1 MMDGQEKSDPIVVAM
16 KPAKPAA
23 QAAGEL
29 VERRVGAEG
38 NADQDGTSRTPSRTS
53 VFPGRD
59 RIRQAARQR
68 RKEKFTA
75 LLHHVDVALL
85 RWSYDQLGRAAA
97 AGVDG
102 VTWKD
107 YGEGL
112 EAKLLEL
119 HARVHRGSYRA
130 QPSRRH
136 YIPKPDGRRRP
147 LGIAALETRSSNGP
161 WPRC

>member
-1 MMDGQEKSDPIVVAM
+1 MTNGREKSDPTVVAE
-16 KPAKPAA
+16 KPAKSAA
-23 QAAGEL
+23 RAEGEL

-38 NADQDGTSRTPSRTS
+38 NAEQDGTHRTQGRAS
-53 VFPGRD
+53 VFPGQD
-59 RIRQAARQR
+59 RIRQAARER

-85 RWSYDQLGRAAA
+85 GWSYDQLGREAA

-102 VTWKD
+102 VTWRD

-119 HARVHRGSYRA
+119 HDRVHRGSYRA

-136 YIPKPDGRRRP
+136 YIPKP
-147 LGIAALETRSSNGP
+147 
-161 WPRC
+161 